1 MEKESNRY
9 ATPSSLRLHDKFLP
23 GSYPQEIHKTFH
35 QCLPHTTRARTFLR
49 GHTTRPTPFTIA
61 FLRRQ
66 RPHEN
71 RNNCGK
77 NVDTTVQDFVTH
89 DNQGTGRSPERNA
102 STKAERRPYQRHG
115 NPQTRQPNLL
125 NTHHE
130 NNEQKP
136 TSTSGYSSTHV
147 TITVQA
153 KCLECSL
160 FFFEALGGTFDR
172 TPRNIYDW
180 AVEKSPNHTSQGDWE
195 IFLQPSHR
203 CCGV

>member
-1 MEKESNRY
+1 M
-9 ATPSSLRLHDKFLP
+9 
-23 GSYPQEIHKTFH
+23 
-35 QCLPHTTRARTFLR
+35 
-49 GHTTRPTPFTIA
+49 
-61 FLRRQ
+61 
-66 RPHEN
+66 
-71 RNNCGK
+71 
-77 NVDTTVQDFVTH
+77 DTTVHDFVTH
-89 DNQGTGRSPERNA
+89 DNRGTGRSPERNA

-136 TSTSGYSSTHV
+136 TSIFGYSSTHV

-180 AVEKSPNHTSQGDWE
+180 AVEKSPNHASQAVHY
-195 IFLQPSHR
+195 IMPATTPMLHSARRALNTLQHAADQ
-203 CCGV
+203 